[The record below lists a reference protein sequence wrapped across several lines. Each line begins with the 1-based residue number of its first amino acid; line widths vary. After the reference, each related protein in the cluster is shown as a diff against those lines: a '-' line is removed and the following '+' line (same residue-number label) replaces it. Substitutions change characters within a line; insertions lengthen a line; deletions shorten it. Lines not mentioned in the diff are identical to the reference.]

1 MTNLKRTRKAEE
13 DLIEI
18 WCYIASENPVA
29 ADHLLDIIDEKCLL
43 LAKYPQIGALRSD
56 IALNLRY
63 FPAKKYLIFYREIEN
78 GIEVVRIVHDSRY
91 LPSLFAEI

>member
-1 MTNLKRTRKAEE
+1 MKILKRTRQAEE

-29 ADHLLDIIDEKCLL
+29 ADRLLDRIDEKCLL
-43 LAKYPQIGALRSD
+43 LAKSPQMGVLRSD

-63 FPAKKYLIFYREIEN
+63 FPVKKYLIFYREIEN
-78 GIEVVRIVHDSRY
+78 GIEVVRIVHGSRY
-91 LPSLFAEI
+91 LPSLFTEI